1 MIRVVEERI
10 ETSQVISAVQCPE
23 AGAIVTFDGTVRN
36 HARDKSV
43 THLFYAAYDQMAVK
57 EMEAIR
63 ERALARWP
71 IRKLAIVHRVG
82 RLEIGETSVFI
93 AVSSDHRGHAF
104 QACQFVIDRLKSTVP
119 IWKKEFYADGEVWV
133 EDYAGRT

>member
-1 MIRVVEERI
+1 LIRIVTERI
-10 ETSQVISAVQCPE
+10 ETREVIAAVQCPE

-43 THLFYAAYDQMAVK
+43 THLFYEAYDPMAIQ

-63 ERALARWP
+63 DRALARWP
-71 IRKLAIVHRVG
+71 LHKLAVVHRVG
-82 RLEIGETSVFI
+82 RLEIGDSSVFV
-93 AVSSDHRGHAF
+93 AVSADHRGDAF
-104 QACQFVIDRLKSTVP
+104 DACRFVIDSLKTTVP

-133 EDYAGRT
+133 EGYA